1 MVLLI
6 IIRSADTRNYDEIDD
21 RMRVYLTCAREY
33 WPVSTVEFD
42 SRRGAA
48 TIFFFFFRY
57 G

>member
-21 RMRVYLTCAREY
+21 RMRVYPACTREY

-42 SRRGAA
+42 SRRNAA
-48 TIFFFFFRY
+48 MIFFFFF
-57 G
+57 